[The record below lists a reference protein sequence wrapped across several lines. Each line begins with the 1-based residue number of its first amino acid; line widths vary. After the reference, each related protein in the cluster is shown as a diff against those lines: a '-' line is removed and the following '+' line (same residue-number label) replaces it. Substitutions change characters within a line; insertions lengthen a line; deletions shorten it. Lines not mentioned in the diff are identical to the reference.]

1 VGQQVSLQRTL
12 QQLIKSSERSLN
24 FSNIFKAL
32 IINDLRIYKKSWHAS
47 SIIEGEF
54 NKRKTMT
61 LIIFISASLLI
72 YGAFELKEAVKP
84 TETY

>member
-1 VGQQVSLQRTL
+1 
-12 QQLIKSSERSLN
+12 
-24 FSNIFKAL
+24 
-32 IINDLRIYKKSWHAS
+32 
-47 SIIEGEF
+47 
-54 NKRKTMT
+54 MT